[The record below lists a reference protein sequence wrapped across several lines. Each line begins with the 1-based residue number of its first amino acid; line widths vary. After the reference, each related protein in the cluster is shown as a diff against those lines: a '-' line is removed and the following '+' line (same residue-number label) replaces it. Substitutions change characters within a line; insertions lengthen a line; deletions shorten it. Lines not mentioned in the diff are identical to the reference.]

1 MQQLNNVINKKKDE
15 AVPVPRK
22 VSSIK
27 YGVSTSTIKL
37 AEHTSVQL
45 LLVGLSWT
53 LPPWNAGNA
62 TTHHTTIYRTTT
74 EHS

>member
-1 MQQLNNVINKKKDE
+1 MQKLNNVINLKKDE

-37 AEHTSVQL
+37 YEQKSDNVWYVMYGKKEWYVTALNIASEQ
-45 LLVGLSWT
+45 
-53 LPPWNAGNA
+53 
-62 TTHHTTIYRTTT
+62 
-74 EHS
+74 